1 MSCELS
7 IVELLIAFCPLLI
20 ANCSLPMHIA
30 YCSHAH
36 GLQTNFGRTVLQ
48 PYFCDGELA
57 ERSIAAVL
65 KTVEGYTSR
74 GSNP

>member
-1 MSCELS
+1 MIRLS
-7 IVELLIAFCPLLI
+7 TDVELNNCIAAYIDDCLLFDKNVI
-20 ANCSLPMHIA
+20 A
-30 YCSHAH
+30 SH
-36 GLQTNFGRTVLQ
+36 LFWKYYFKL
-48 PYFCDGELA
+48 YFCAGELA